1 MLTSA
6 WCLVA
11 GLGLGLGLG
20 LHLVSDWWWLCTP
33 INTVCRCHCHSP
45 CCFLV
50 KGIVKTCYWV
60 VAMLT
65 MTAGLAHSVYALT
78 SLYLRNE
85 VSVSVNLH
93 QAQQLVF
100 PAVTVCNM
108 SPVKKSAMRAAN
120 LAKRKRR
127 KKRSA
132 GPYTGWPH
140 KIGTFLYAL

>member
-1 MLTSA
+1 MVFSSRVGVRAGIRIRFSVWLVVVMHTYLYCFSA
-6 WCLVA
+6 F
-11 GLGLGLGLG
+11 
-20 LHLVSDWWWLCTP
+20 
-33 INTVCRCHCHSP
+33 RCHCHSS